1 MEEVDNKPTSSESSS
16 RNVEP
21 NSLAET
27 TQENTD
33 IIITP
38 TIDHSSNEASI
49 NSSDDNNIVEH
60 ETHFQANNLSEIESK
75 STNANASDDQS
86 IRQEDEHP
94 LNDNST
100 STPEEKV
107 QEQDE
112 YLPIAADSE
121 PEALED
127 TFNRQQDVGST
138 VTASGGDV
146 DDNHMELSTSSSVT
160 EGLQID
166 PKDSP
171 RTVLI
176 NAPQE
181 NLASS
186 SNAEVHVTE
195 QSQHQEPV
203 VEDSEQSLEDI
214 VNILSKKKEDIENI
228 LKHVA
233 VDNQM
238 ELSASDSETKELE
251 NDLKEL
257 KAIVSTIK
265 GSDVAVGAVDSPTDA
280 KQIAEKRGI
289 IDTASPFESVKE
301 AVSKFGGIVDWKAH
315 RMVTVERRKH
325 VEQELEKAHDEI
337 PEYRK
342 RSEVAEKEKVEA
354 LQELDSTKRLIEEL
368 KLNLERAKT
377 EERQAKQDS
386 ELAKLR
392 VEEMEQGIAEDSS
405 VAAKA
410 QLEVA
415 KARYTSAITEL
426 TSVKEELDALRV
438 EYASLVDEKGEAI
451 NKAEVAVAASKQVE
465 KAVEDLTIELIATK
479 ESLETAH
486 SAHMEAE
493 EHRIG
498 TVMARDQDFLNWEK
512 ELKQQEEELEKL
524 NQKILFSKD
533 LKSKL
538 RKSFT
543 LLLNLKAEL
552 NAYMESKSNHK
563 GDEGVTKEKREKKSH
578 NEIQEAIASARK
590 ELEEIKLNIEKATSE
605 VSYLKVTA
613 TSLRSELEQEKSS
626 LNSMRQREGMAS
638 VTVASIEADL
648 DKIKSDITFVHMK
661 EKEGKDTILELPKKL
676 KEADEEANKA
686 NSLAQEAREVLRRVQ
701 EEAERAKA
709 GAITM
714 NSRLLAAQK
723 EIEAARA
730 SERLAIQAIKALQ
743 ESESARSNNNEVDP
757 SNGVILSVEEYY
769 HLTKQAHDAEEKANV
784 RVATANSEIDI
795 AKENELKT
803 LEKLNEVNKE
813 MAARRESLKI
823 AMGKAEKAR
832 EGKLGAEQ
840 KLRKWR
846 SEHGQRRKE
855 GEVGQRSVNQ
865 NTSHGGKLNPNHSAT
880 FPVSYFSSQKSYVH
894 ANNENGS
901 PPDARSGKK
910 KKKSFFPRFFMFFG
924 RRKTH

>member
-1 MEEVDNKPTSSESSS
+1 V
-16 RNVEP
+16 
-21 NSLAET
+21 AE
-27 TQENTD
+27 
-33 IIITP
+33 
-38 TIDHSSNEASI
+38 H
-49 NSSDDNNIVEH
+49 
-60 ETHFQANNLSEIESK
+60 
-75 STNANASDDQS
+75 
-86 IRQEDEHP
+86 
-94 LNDNST
+94 
-100 STPEEKV
+100 EKV
-107 QEQDE
+107 Q
-112 YLPIAADSE
+112 
-121 PEALED
+121 
-127 TFNRQQDVGST
+127 
-138 VTASGGDV
+138 
-146 DDNHMELSTSSSVT
+146 
-160 EGLQID
+160 
-166 PKDSP
+166 
-171 RTVLI
+171 
-176 NAPQE
+176 
-181 NLASS
+181 
-186 SNAEVHVTE
+186 
-195 QSQHQEPV
+195 
-203 VEDSEQSLEDI
+203 
-214 VNILSKKKEDIENI
+214 
-228 LKHVA
+228 
-233 VDNQM
+233 
-238 ELSASDSETKELE
+238 
-251 NDLKEL
+251 
-257 KAIVSTIK
+257 
-265 GSDVAVGAVDSPTDA
+265 
-280 KQIAEKRGI
+280 
-289 IDTASPFESVKE
+289 
-301 AVSKFGGIVDWKAH
+301 
-315 RMVTVERRKH
+315 
-325 VEQELEKAHDEI
+325 
-337 PEYRK
+337 
-342 RSEVAEKEKVEA
+342 A

-512 ELKQQEEELEKL
+512 ELKQEEQELEKL
-524 NQKILFSKD
+524 NQKILFAKD
-533 LKSKL
+533 LKFKL

-552 NAYMESKSNHK
+552 HAYMESKSHQV
-563 GDEGVTKEKREKKSH
+563 GDEGKEKQEKKSH

-605 VSYLKVTA
+605 VSYLKVAA

-626 LNSMRQREGMAS
+626 LTSIRQREGMAS
-638 VTVASIEADL
+638 VTVASIEAEL
-648 DKIKSDITFVHMK
+648 NKIKSEITFVHTK
-661 EKEGKDTILELPKKL
+661 EKEGKETILELPKKL
-676 KEADEEANKA
+676 KEAGEEANKA
-686 NSLAQEAREVLRRVQ
+686 NLVAQEAREVLRRVK

-795 AKENELKT
+795 AKETELKT

-813 MAARRESLKI
+813 MAAKRESLKI
-823 AMGKAEKAR
+823 AMEKAEKAR

-840 KLRKWR
+840 ELRKWR
-846 SEHGQRRKE
+846 AEHGQRRKE
-855 GEVGQRSVNQ
+855 GEVGQRVVNQ
-865 NTSHGGKLNPNHSAT
+865 NTSHSGKLNQNHSAT
-880 FPVSYFSSQKSYVH
+880 IPVNYFSSPKSYAH

-901 PPDARSGKK
+901 PLDAKSGKK
-910 KKKSFFPRFFMFFG
+910 KKKSFFPRLLMFFG
-924 RRKTH
+924 RRKAHSTHSG

>member
-1 MEEVDNKPTSSESSS
+1 MEEVDNKPTSS

-38 TIDHSSNEASI
+38 TINHSSDEASI

-60 ETHFQANNLSEIESK
+60 ETHFRANNLSEIESK
-75 STNANASDDQS
+75 STNASDDQS

-100 STPEEKV
+100 SNPKEKV

-127 TFNRQQDVGST
+127 TFNRTQGGGST

-171 RTVLI
+171 RTEVI
-176 NAPQE
+176 DSSQE
-181 NLASS
+181 NLDST

-195 QSQHQEPV
+195 ESQHEPV
-203 VEDSEQSLEDI
+203 VEDSKQGSLEDI
-214 VNILSKKKEDIENI
+214 VNM
-228 LKHVA
+228 LKDVA
-233 VDNQM
+233 AGNQM

-265 GSDVAVGAVDSPTDA
+265 GSDVAVDSPTND

-342 RSEVAEKEKVEA
+342 RSEVAEQEKIEA

-486 SAHMEAE
+486 SAHM
-493 EHRIG
+493 
-498 TVMARDQDFLNWEK
+498 
-512 ELKQQEEELEKL
+512 
-524 NQKILFSKD
+524 
-533 LKSKL
+533 
-538 RKSFT
+538 
-543 LLLNLKAEL
+543 
-552 NAYMESKSNHK
+552 
-563 GDEGVTKEKREKKSH
+563 
-578 NEIQEAIASARK
+578 
-590 ELEEIKLNIEKATSE
+590 
-605 VSYLKVTA
+605 
-613 TSLRSELEQEKSS
+613 
-626 LNSMRQREGMAS
+626 
-638 VTVASIEADL
+638 
-648 DKIKSDITFVHMK
+648 
-661 EKEGKDTILELPKKL
+661 
-676 KEADEEANKA
+676 
-686 NSLAQEAREVLRRVQ
+686 
-701 EEAERAKA
+701 
-709 GAITM
+709 
-714 NSRLLAAQK
+714 
-723 EIEAARA
+723 
-730 SERLAIQAIKALQ
+730 
-743 ESESARSNNNEVDP
+743 
-757 SNGVILSVEEYY
+757 
-769 HLTKQAHDAEEKANV
+769 
-784 RVATANSEIDI
+784 
-795 AKENELKT
+795 
-803 LEKLNEVNKE
+803 
-813 MAARRESLKI
+813 
-823 AMGKAEKAR
+823 
-832 EGKLGAEQ
+832 
-840 KLRKWR
+840 
-846 SEHGQRRKE
+846 
-855 GEVGQRSVNQ
+855 
-865 NTSHGGKLNPNHSAT
+865 
-880 FPVSYFSSQKSYVH
+880 
-894 ANNENGS
+894 
-901 PPDARSGKK
+901 
-910 KKKSFFPRFFMFFG
+910 
-924 RRKTH
+924 